1 MASISY
7 FLGMLI
13 MFKDDLISSID
24 LYWEMQGV
32 DDLSIRLAMHRR
44 SSHDPLVEAGIGLN
58 IVGEPGF
65 TPRGLAELCEKTIL
79 ARLGAYLIRDRV
91 EAGLL
96 AKKPRRGPN
105 CGAPTPTPVPSRI
118 SYSRSNALTT
128 STRSVTSPALPA
140 GTCGSRRG

>member
-96 AKKPRRGPN
+96 AYIAADRDALARLAEAAERPEEWMAAARRRVDRFNSEHPICNRPR
-105 CGAPTPTPVPSRI
+105 S
-118 SYSRSNALTT
+118 
-128 STRSVTSPALPA
+128 
-140 GTCGSRRG
+140 